1 MTHAASGTR
10 GSAACSYWPQVAFR
24 SAAKFAATTADGQAA
39 RSTATCCTVM
49 RAHTYK
55 LNFRMTR
62 DTVRHVSEKLAGAG
76 YLVDNKARNA
86 SLRMT
91 GLFKTGVCLYF
102 LAGHGKGD
110 RKAVADAA
118 GIGAT
123 TVSLYLQQFCDGVMT
138 QLKPVY
144 MPSTPPSAI
153 MLAAW
158 REEFAS
164 RRGVPNV
171 AMAVDG
177 THLPFRGSMP
187 DYRNYKGWESILLVA
202 FVTSFYTFVDGDVGA
217 PGRAGDNTVLRQSW
231 LMEQIRQD
239 PEAWLGPDG
248 CVAADGGASDGG
260 DFLLNPIP
268 AATELVDLWYNF
280 CHSSTRFFVEETFG
294 RFKNRFRFL
303 LYQCDLSHKVF
314 TKLVYTCVL
323 RYAPSP
329 PPLGRALIMHN
340 LCTMR
345 KDDAVAFEAA
355 TPPRDKHNAGRG
367 QRKDIHLEKLE
378 NKHAKLVKSSPI

>member
-1 MTHAASGTR
+1 
-10 GSAACSYWPQVAFR
+10 
-24 SAAKFAATTADGQAA
+24 
-39 RSTATCCTVM
+39 M

-314 TKLVYTCVL
+314 TKLVYTPHSVVTDPLSVHAPGRRRRRARRRLHAALVL
-323 RYAPSP
+323 AR
-329 PPLGRALIMHN
+329 R
-340 LCTMR
+340 
-345 KDDAVAFEAA
+345 
-355 TPPRDKHNAGRG
+355 RG
-367 QRKDIHLEKLE
+367 
-378 NKHAKLVKSSPI
+378 